1 LGDASLRV
9 LGFVAAASEAGFA
22 AVFLAGMSQQ

>member
-1 LGDASLRV
+1 V